1 MNAQGYTVGEL
12 ADLAGV
18 TVFTL
23 RHYDQLGLL
32 HPLRDAHSRYRHY
45 GPKDVDRLQEILLFR
60 RMGAPLSDIA
70 PLLKGNRA
78 ARRAALAQQLEA
90 LRAEHEETDRL
101 IATVERSIEA
111 LDGKAKMTDE
121 EKFEGL
127 RHTA

>member
-1 MNAQGYTVGEL
+1 
-12 ADLAGV
+12 
-18 TVFTL
+18 
-23 RHYDQLGLL
+23 
-32 HPLRDAHSRYRHY
+32 
-45 GPKDVDRLQEILLFR
+45 
-60 RMGAPLSDIA
+60 MGAPLSDIA